1 MKKTMITL
9 TLMVNAIFMYSQNTG
24 IETEIRKI
32 EETEHTAM
40 LERDTGTLLK
50 IWASDFIV
58 NTPANRITISRQELF
73 DLVKAGVFNYSSFK
87 REIEK
92 IFVKGNVVIT
102 MGNETVVPI
111 GNSPNVEKTIKRRYT
126 NIWLKQNGEWRL
138 TIRHANE
145 ICK

>member
-1 MKKTMITL
+1 
-9 TLMVNAIFMYSQNTG
+9 MVNAFFVHAQDSKM
-24 IETEIRKI
+24 ETEIRKL
-32 EETEHTAM
+32 EETEHMAM

-50 IWASDFIV
+50 IWASDFIA
-58 NTPANRITISRQELF
+58 NTPANRITLSTQELF
-73 DLVKAGVFNYSSFK
+73 DLIKEGIFTFSSFK

-92 IFVKGNVVIT
+92 IFIKGNVVVT
-102 MGNETVVPI
+102 MGHETVVPI
-111 GNSPNVEKTIKRRYT
+111 GNSPNAGKTIKRRYT